1 MNYYDKISVITTNL
15 GAEEDDAVGPEE
27 PSFVEE
33 NVVTEVSGETD
44 QAEDEGDQEEDA
56 WTDQRVRVMEIFN
69 YFHFYL

>member
-1 MNYYDKISVITTNL
+1 M
-15 GAEEDDAVGPEE
+15 GPEE

-56 WTDQRVRVMEIFN
+56 WTDQRVRVMVIFN
-69 YFHFYL
+69 YCHFYLLCNPQ